1 MNRKRIGLCAALA
14 VALLLA
20 ATEPVLAQS
29 SVNEG
34 LISGLNEKLLW
45 VAVPITVL
53 VEGILIYTVWKY
65 RNNDNPTPTRENRRL
80 EITWTVAT
88 AVILLFVGLGSFL
101 VMGSPYVAPSD
112 DGVQAQQQIQPAVTQ
127 PDVSG
132 AIAPT
137 EPDAAQVEIRAYQ
150 WGWTF
155 NYPDDNVTSSG
166 TLVVP
171 ANTEVYLHVISDDVL
186 HAVHVPALGLKQD
199 TIPGQYDTIQT
210 NISQT
215 GSFQLYCAEYC
226 GSGHSRMLANMT
238 VLPQN
243 EYQSWLQE
251 QRSSGNALNSGSSGD
266 SSGNSS
272 SGNSS
277 AGNATESD
285 ISVAPVPARAN

>member
-14 VALLLA
+14 VAFLFA

-29 SVNEG
+29 SVNEE
-34 LISGLNEKLLW
+34 LINGLNGKLLW
-45 VAVPITVL
+45 VAIPITIL

-80 EITWTVAT
+80 EITWTIAT
-88 AVILLFVGLGSFL
+88 AVVLLFVGLGSFL
-101 VMGSPYVAPSD
+101 VMGSPYVAPSND
-112 DGVQAQQQIQPAVTQ
+112 TVQAQQQIPAATTMDE
-127 PDVSG
+127 PG
-132 AIAPT
+132 AVAPT
-137 EPDAAQVEIRAYQ
+137 DPDAVQIEIIGYQ
-150 WGWTF
+150 WGWDF
-155 NYPDDNVTSSG
+155 NYPTDNVTSSG

-171 ANTEVYLHVISDDVL
+171 ANTHIYLHVTSTDVL

-199 TIPGQYDTIQT
+199 TIPGEYNTIET

-215 GSFQLYCAEYC
+215 GTYQLYCAEYC
-226 GSGHSRMLANMT
+226 GSGHSKMLANMT

-243 EYQSWLQE
+243 EYQSWLQQ
-251 QRSSGNALNSGSSGD
+251 QRQSGNTLNSGSSGN

-277 AGNATESD
+277 ASTEEA
-285 ISVAPVPARAN
+285 VAAAPVSVRAN